1 VEFKS
6 PAKVN
11 LFLHVTGRR
20 EDGYHDLCSL
30 MCGVGLYDRIVIEPA
45 DTGITLSCVYPGVPE
60 DETNL
65 AWRAAALFFE
75 AAGLAAGCRMSI
87 DKRIPPGAGLGGGSG
102 NAATVLKGLNT
113 LYGHPFDGKALEV
126 LALKLGADVPF
137 FIRCAPVLATGVGE
151 CFETLPPIKPY
162 HLLIIYPGTGLST
175 EAVYKNLKLGLTK
188 SEKKIKSRLLN
199 EGVIDPLHHL
209 HNDLEPPAQK
219 LSPAVRDARK
229 ALELAGA
236 EGVLM
241 SGSGSSVFGLFREP
255 QGAKA
260 GETLL
265 MCLREEKPEQYAGWQ
280 LFLAELLLTF

>member
-1 VEFKS
+1 MELKS

-20 EDGYHDLCSL
+20 ENGYHDLCSL

-45 DTGITLSCVYPGVPE
+45 DTGISLSCDYPGVPE

-75 AAGLAAGCRMSI
+75 AAGLAGGCRIAI

-102 NAATVLKGLNT
+102 NAATVLKGLNS
-113 LYGHPFDGKALEV
+113 LYGRPFDEASLESM
-126 LALKLGADVPF
+126 ALKLGADVPF
-137 FIRCAPVLATGVGE
+137 FIRCTPVLATGVGE
-151 CFETLPPIKPY
+151 CFEVLPAIKPY

-175 EAVYKNLKLGLTK
+175 AEVYKNLKLGLTK
-188 SEKKIKSRLLN
+188 SQKKIKSRLLN

-209 HNDLEPPAQK
+209 HNDLEPPAQM
-219 LSPAVRDARK
+219 LSPAVGDARK

-236 EGVLM
+236 DGVLM

-255 QGAKA
+255 QGAQA